1 MTEPEHFN
9 ECWRIHHP
17 CALKRIRDL
26 TVEVEQLR
34 NGVIEPDW
42 MKRLREPGVVPCGDE
57 THSAGYGTVVL
68 KLHGNGASWTHH
80 SDDPPTR

>member
-1 MTEPEHFN
+1 MTDHHETCYTEHF
-9 ECWRIHHP
+9 E
-17 CALKRIRDL
+17 CALKHIRDL

-42 MKRLREPGVVPCGDE
+42 MKRVREGGCVPCGDE